1 MLEFGPHQFRRES
14 RMSPTKKAWC
24 QKLSKKGDLL
34 PSLKLTAK
42 APNNR
47 PGPKR
52 KAIFQSSGFQE
63 LMCWSQGVCNWSPNS
78 AAKTKPK
85 GHGWPPQTT
94 FIQIQSR
101 RIEVDRRS
109 RTTCK
114 IFVATGKYQFF
125 VTIRLN

>member
-24 QKLSKKGDLL
+24 QKLSKKGDPL

-78 AAKTKPK
+78 AAKTISERAWLAAPNDFYTDPVK
-85 GHGWPPQTT
+85 
-94 FIQIQSR
+94 
-101 RIEVDRRS
+101 ED
-109 RTTCK
+109 
-114 IFVATGKYQFF
+114 
-125 VTIRLN
+125 